1 MKKSLVA
8 LALFG
13 AFAATAQAQSSVQI
27 YGTIDAGLGKATGSS
42 TAVTK
47 RDNNKLGFKGTEDL
61 GNGLKAIF
69 MNCPMVLQ
77 RF

>member
-27 YGTIDAGLGKATGSS
+27 YGTIDAGVAKATGNS
-42 TAVTK
+42 AIVTK
-47 RDNNKLGFKGTEDL
+47 RDNNKLGFRARKIWAMAESYFPT
-61 GNGLKAIF
+61 GNSL
-69 MNCPMVLQ
+69 
-77 RF
+77 